1 MNDYGKILVSPNNN
15 FVDVLRVINEGAK
28 QISFVVSDEHKLLG
42 SVTDG
47 DIRRGILKG
56 MTLDETIDKVMNKN
70 PYYIKKG
77 ELTNNDRIKEIKA
90 LGIKIIP
97 ILDDDFVVVDVIEID
112 LLLARNRQ
120 DNWVILMAGGL
131 GTRLRPLTENM
142 PKPMLPIGGKPMLEN
157 IILFLKKQGFYKFII
172 SVNYKKE
179 IIQDYFKDGKDLDVE
194 IKYITEDKQ
203 LGTAGAISLLDEKPT
218 LPFIV
223 MNGDIL
229 TTLNFNSLL
238 DSHNSEEATATM
250 CVRDF
255 EYQVPYGVI
264 KTIDQKLVGIEE
276 KPVQRFFVNAGIYVL
291 SPEVINYIPIDNF
304 YNMTDLFEEL
314 ILLDKQTNIFPI
326 REQWIDI
333 GSPMEYEKA
342 SENFDT
348 FLVRG

>member
-1 MNDYGKILVSPNNN
+1 MNDYGKILVSPNSN

-28 QISFVVSDEHKLLG
+28 QIAFVVSEDNKLLG

-56 MTLDETIDKVMNKN
+56 MALDETINKVMNTR
-70 PYYIKKG
+70 PYYIRKG
-77 ELTNNDRIKEIKA
+77 ELTNRERILEIKA

-97 ILDDDFVVVDVIEID
+97 ILDENFIVIDVVTID
-112 LLLARNRQ
+112 SLIVSNRQ
-120 DNWVILMAGGL
+120 DNWVIIMAGGL
-131 GTRLRPLTENM
+131 GTRLRPLTENV

-157 IILFLKKQGFYKFII
+157 IILHLKKQGFYKFVI

-179 IIQDYFKDGKDLDVE
+179 IIQDYFKDGNDLDVK

-203 LGTAGAISLLDEKPT
+203 LGTAGAISLLDEIPT

-238 DSHNSEEATATM
+238 ESHNKENAKATM

-264 KTIDQKLVGIEE
+264 KTLDQKLVGIEE

-291 SPEVINYIPIDNF
+291 NPEVINYIPTDNF

-314 ILLDKQTNIFPI
+314 ILLNKQTNIFPI

-333 GSPMEYEKA
+333 GSPIEYEKA
-342 SENFDT
+342 SESFDT
-348 FLVRG
+348 FIVRG